1 MWRYAQ
7 LAFDAVRTHKL
18 RSALTALGI
27 FIGVFTVIVMI
38 GLIEGVNRTVEGVV
52 NEELGTDTF
61 WVGKVF
67 EPNHS
72 DEERRR
78 LWRER
83 RDLTYDDVDAVSQ
96 CDMVR
101 AAAPYLGISKPIYY
115 GNEKSRRVEIVGT
128 THAYLEVINLD
139 VATGR
144 LWTEFEAERG
154 RPVVILGRT
163 ILDKLFPEGDYLG
176 REVRIEA
183 HRFTVIGALRERGKK
198 LGNDLDAKAL
208 VPAQSLLK
216 HYGRGQ
222 EHWIVVKAMSPLTI
236 EETKDQVIQVMR
248 SRRGVRADQDNDFD
262 VVMSDRFTQ
271 MFRDATGAIA
281 LGLTFIASIALL
293 VGGIGI
299 MNIMLVSVTERTR
312 EIGIRKAVG
321 AKRSEILRQFL
332 VEAIVL
338 TSLGGLVALAV
349 STGVVS
355 LIGKMS
361 PVPAAVPSYAPA
373 LGLGICSLV
382 GLVFGIFPALKA
394 ARLDPVE
401 CLRYE

>member
-1 MWRYAQ
+1 MWHYAQ

-52 NEELGTDTF
+52 TEELGTDTF
-61 WVGKVF
+61 WVGKVWG
-67 EPNHS
+67 PNHS

-83 RDLTYDDVDAVSQ
+83 RDLTYEDVAAVGQ
-96 CDMVR
+96 CDMVS
-101 AAAPYLGISKPIYY
+101 AAAPYLGLYKPIYH
-115 GNEKSRRVEIVGT
+115 GNEKSRRVEIIGT
-128 THAYLEVINLD
+128 THAYMEVINLD
-139 VATGR
+139 VAAGR

-163 ILDKLFPEGDYLG
+163 IIDKLFPDGDYLG
-176 REVRIEA
+176 RDVRIEN
-183 HRFTVIGALRERGKK
+183 HRFQVIGALRERGKK

-208 VPAQSLLK
+208 VPAQSMLK

-236 EETKDQVIQVMR
+236 EESKDQVIQVMR

-262 VVMSDRFTQ
+262 IVMSDRFTQ

-281 LGLTFIASIALL
+281 LGLTLVASIALV

-338 TSLGGLVALAV
+338 TSMGGLVALAV
-349 STGVVS
+349 STGVVT

-361 PVPAAVPSYAPA
+361 PVPASVPSYAPV
-373 LGLGICSLV
+373 LGLGICSFV

>member
-1 MWRYAQ
+1 MLRHAT
-7 LAFDAVRTHKL
+7 LAFDAVRSHKL
-18 RSALTALGI
+18 RSTLTALGI

-61 WVGKVF
+61 WVGKLF

-78 LWRER
+78 LGRER
-83 RDLTYDDVDAVSQ
+83 RDLTYDDVDAVRQ

-101 AAAPYLGISKPIYY
+101 EAAPYLGVYKPIYH
-115 GNEKSRRVEIVGT
+115 GSERSRQVEIVGT
-128 THAYLEVINLD
+128 THAYMQVINLD
-139 VATGR
+139 VSEGR

-163 ILDKLFPEGDYLG
+163 VVDKLFPDGDYLG
-176 REVRIEA
+176 REVRIEQ
-183 HRFTVIGALRERGKK
+183 HRFQVIGVLRERGKK

-208 VPAQSLLK
+208 IPAQSLLK

-222 EHWIVVKAMSPLTI
+222 EHWIVVKAMSPLTLG
-236 EETKDQVIQVMR
+236 ESMDQVIQVMR
-248 SRRGVRADQDNDFD
+248 ARRGVRADQDNDFD
-262 VVMSDRFTQ
+262 VVTSDRFTQ
-271 MFRDATGAIA
+271 MFRNATGAIA
-281 LGLTFIASIALL
+281 AGLTGVASIALL

-299 MNIMLVSVTERTR
+299 MNIMMVSVTERTR

-349 STGVVS
+349 SSGVVW
-355 LIGKMS
+355 LIGRLS
-361 PVPAAVPSYAPA
+361 PVPATVPTYAPV
-373 LGLGICSLV
+373 LGLGICSFI

>member
-1 MWRYAQ
+1 MLRHAS
-7 LAFDAVRTHKL
+7 LAFDAVRSHKL
-18 RSALTALGI
+18 RSTLTALGI

-61 WVGKVF
+61 WVGKLF

-78 LWRER
+78 LYRER
-83 RDLTYDDVDAVSQ
+83 RDLTYEDVDAVRQ

-101 AAAPYLGISKPIYY
+101 EAAPYLGVYKPIYH
-115 GNEKSRRVEIVGT
+115 GSERSRRVEIVGT
-128 THAYLEVINLD
+128 THAYLQVINLD
-139 VATGR
+139 VAEGR

-154 RPVVILGRT
+154 RPVAILGRT
-163 ILDKLFPEGDYLG
+163 VVDKLFPDGDYLG
-176 REVRIEA
+176 REVRIEQ
-183 HRFTVIGALRERGKK
+183 HRFQVIGVLRERGKK

-222 EHWIVVKAMSPLTI
+222 EHWIVVKAMTPLTLG
-236 EETKDQVIQVMR
+236 ESMVQVIQVMR
-248 SRRGVRADQDNDFD
+248 ARRGVRADQDNDFD
-262 VVMSDRFTQ
+262 VVTSDRFTQ

-281 LGLTFIASIALL
+281 AGLTGVASIALL

-338 TSLGGLVALAV
+338 TSFGGLVALAV
-349 STGVVS
+349 SSGVVW
-355 LIGKMS
+355 LIGSLS
-361 PVPAAVPSYAPA
+361 PVPASVPTYAPV
-373 LGLGICSLV
+373 LGLGICSFV